1 MYLEFCSNGMSTT
14 FSNVNSLVET
24 SNFENRRKVN
34 TLNCLFWGKTLY
46 FGEITTYPPL
56 VYSKFNL
63 PICGFIFDTL
73 TTYGSFRYYSVTH
86 FITYS

>member
-34 TLNCLFWGKTLY
+34 TLNCLFWGKNIMFLGNY
-46 FGEITTYPPL
+46 
-56 VYSKFNL
+56 NL
-63 PICGFIFDTL
+63 PTFGLLEI
-73 TTYGSFRYYSVTH
+73 
-86 FITYS
+86 